1 MVEGVSSGYELRDLR
16 PLHEMNEPTVV
27 DEYEVELCLE
37 LARLYDTQ
45 DLTHPPFRGEDT
57 KEEEDGE

>member
-1 MVEGVSSGYELRDLR
+1 
-16 PLHEMNEPTVV
+16 MNEPTVV